1 MTPQRIAI
9 RFLSMAALF
18 FVGAIITGCSTDDD
32 SRSLDQPA
40 SKTVT
45 LTTTISMDG
54 SATTRALSE
63 AGVKTFAKGDQI
75 AVVYTN
81 TSSVRVR
88 AVSNAL
94 IASDIT
100 NGGKTAKITVTLT
113 NPKAG
118 SVDYIYPANMAK
130 SNGSPNLSA
139 LCMQDGTLA
148 TLASTLDY
156 AKGSGEMTESGGVFT
171 LPGIALRNQLTI
183 CKFKIKNAGG
193 TEITS
198 SITGLTVSD
207 GTNTYTV
214 SRSAAEGPIYV
225 AMQPVSSDKTISMVA
240 NDASNSYYKSVTGK
254 ALAVNN
260 LYPITVTMT
269 QGTTTDLSSLSAD
282 YEAQNGETLTG
293 QLAASHKISIAAGA
307 TVILKN
313 VDINYGKTLTASSY
327 AGITCLGDATL
338 IVVNASPEI
347 AYNEN
352 YVKGFN
358 ATLIISG
365 TDYVKG
371 FNVGYPGI
379 FVPSGHTLT
388 ITGSGTLDVL
398 SDEYGAAIGS
408 GRYNIDAYNSCGN
421 IVIQGGTIYARG
433 GGSAASIGSGASII
447 FTQYETGT
455 PSSCGNITIKNSVT
469 HVYVK
474 QNSGAESIGKGQ
486 KSTCGKITLEDP
498 TKITKK

>member
-1 MTPQRIAI
+1 
-9 RFLSMAALF
+9 
-18 FVGAIITGCSTDDD
+18 
-32 SRSLDQPA
+32 
-40 SKTVT
+40 
-45 LTTTISMDG
+45 
-54 SATTRALSE
+54 
-63 AGVKTFAKGDQI
+63 
-75 AVVYTN
+75 
-81 TSSVRVR
+81 
-88 AVSNAL
+88 
-94 IASDIT
+94 
-100 NGGKTAKITVTLT
+100 
-113 NPKAG
+113 
-118 SVDYIYPANMAK
+118 
-130 SNGSPNLSA
+130 
-139 LCMQDGTLA
+139 
-148 TLASTLDY
+148 
-156 AKGSGEMTESGGVFT
+156 MTESSGVFT
-171 LPGIALRNQLTI
+171 LPGIALKNQLTI

-214 SRSAAEGPIYV
+214 SRAAAAGPIYV
-225 AMQPVSSDKTISMVA
+225 AMQPVSSDKTISFVV

-254 ALAVNN
+254 TLAVNN
-260 LYPITVTMT
+260 QYTINVTMT
-269 QGTTTDLSSLSAD
+269 TGTTTNLSSLGAD
-282 YEAQNGETLTG
+282 HTAQNGETLTG
-293 QLAASHKISIAAGA
+293 TLAASRKISIAAGA

-313 VDINYGKTLTASSY
+313 VDINYGTPLTASSY
-327 AGITCLGDATL
+327 AGITCLG
-338 IVVNASPEI
+338 
-347 AYNEN
+347 
-352 YVKGFN
+352 N

-447 FTQYETGT
+447 FTQNDPGT

-486 KSTCGKITLEDP
+486 ESTCGKITLEDP
-498 TKITKK
+498 TKITEY

>member
-54 SATTRALSE
+54 GATTRALSE
-63 AGVKTFAKGDQI
+63 AGVKTFAKDDQI

-156 AKGSGEMTESGGVFT
+156 AKGSGNMIVNGSEYT
-171 LPGIALRNQLTI
+171 LPGIALKNQLTI

-198 SITGLTVSD
+198 SINGLTVSD

-225 AMQPVSSDKTISMVA
+225 AMQPVSSDKTISLVA

-260 LYPITVTMT
+260 LYPITVTMA

-358 ATLIISG
+358 
-365 TDYVKG
+365 
-371 FNVGYPGI
+371 VGYPGI

-447 FTQYETGT
+447 FTQNDPGT

-486 KSTCGKITLEDP
+486 ESTCGTVTLEDP
-498 TKITKK
+498 TKITKY

>member
-1 MTPQRIAI
+1 MNPQRKKLAMMKTI
-9 RFLSMAALF
+9 RFLSMAALV
-18 FVGAIITGCSTDDD
+18 FVGAITTGCSTEDD
-32 SRSLDQPA
+32 SSGQPSQA
-40 SKTVT
+40 ETVRRVT
-45 LTTTISMDG
+45 LTTTINMDG
-54 SATTRALSE
+54 GAGTRALTE
-63 AGVKTFAKGDQI
+63 EGVKTFAEGEQI

-81 TSSVRVR
+81 TSSKRVK

-94 IASDIT
+94 VAGDIT
-100 NGGKTAKITVTLT
+100 NGGKTARITVTLT
-113 NPKAG
+113 DPVAG
-118 SVDYIYPANMAK
+118 SVDYIYPAAMA
-130 SNGSPNLSA
+130 NEDGTPNLSA
-139 LCMQDGTLA
+139 LCMQDSTLP
-148 TLASTLDY
+148 TLASKLDY
-156 AKGSGEMTESGGVFT
+156 AKGSGDMTESSGVFT
-171 LPGIALRNQLTI
+171 LPGIALKNQLTI

-214 SRSAAEGPIYV
+214 SRAAAAGPIYV
-225 AMQPVSSDKTISMVA
+225 AMLPVTSDKTISFVA

-254 ALAVNN
+254 TLAVNN
-260 LYPITVTMT
+260 QYTINVTMT
-269 QGTTTDLSSLSAD
+269 TGTTTDLSSLSAD
-282 YEAQNGETLTG
+282 HTAQNGETLTG
-293 QLAASHKISIAAGA
+293 TLAASRKISIAAGA

-327 AGITCLGDATL
+327 AGITCLG
-338 IVVNASPEI
+338 
-347 AYNEN
+347 
-352 YVKGFN
+352 N

-398 SDEYGAAIGS
+398 SDEYGAGIGS

-433 GGSAASIGSGASII
+433 GGSAASIGSGASKI
-447 FTQYETGT
+447 FTQNDPGT

-486 KSTCGKITLEDP
+486 YSNCGTVTIEAPGKVTEH
-498 TKITKK
+498 

>member
-1 MTPQRIAI
+1 MKTI
-9 RFLSMAALF
+9 RFLSMAALV
-18 FVGAIITGCSTDDD
+18 FVGAITTGCSTEDD
-32 SRSLDQPA
+32 SSGQPSQA
-40 SKTVT
+40 ETVRRVT
-45 LTTTISMDG
+45 LTTTINMDG
-54 SATTRALSE
+54 GAGTRALTE
-63 AGVKTFAKGDQI
+63 EGVKTFAEDEQI

-81 TSSVRVR
+81 TSSERVKT
-88 AVSNAL
+88 VSNAL

-113 NPKAG
+113 NPVAG
-118 SVDYIYPANMAK
+118 SVDYIYPAAMA
-130 SNGSPNLSA
+130 NNDGTPNLSA

-156 AKGSGEMTESGGVFT
+156 AKGSGDMTESSGVFT
-171 LPGIALRNQLTI
+171 LPGIALKNQLTI
-183 CKFKIKNAGG
+183 CKFKIKNSAG

-214 SRSAAEGPIYV
+214 SRAAAAGPIYV
-225 AMQPVSSDKTISMVA
+225 AMQPVSSDKTISFVV

-313 VDINYGKTLTASSY
+313 VDINYGKTLTASDY
-327 AGITCLGDATL
+327 AGINCLG
-338 IVVNASPEI
+338 
-347 AYNEN
+347 
-352 YVKGFN
+352 N

-447 FTQYETGT
+447 FTQNDPGT

-474 QNSGAESIGKGQ
+474 QNSGAETIGKGQ
-486 KSTCGKITLEDP
+486 ESTCGTVTLEDP
-498 TKITKK
+498 TKITEY

>member
-1 MTPQRIAI
+1 
-9 RFLSMAALF
+9 MAALV
-18 FVGAIITGCSTDDD
+18 FVGAITTGCTNEDENMSQ
-32 SRSLDQPA
+32 SMPEPLL
-40 SKTVT
+40 VT
-45 LTTTISMDG
+45 LTTTVSMG
-54 SATTRALSE
+54 GGGETRALTE
-63 AGVKTFAKGDQI
+63 EGVKTFAEGEQI

-81 TSSVRVR
+81 TSSERVK

-94 IASDIT
+94 QEGDIT
-100 NGGKTAKITVTLT
+100 NSGKTAKITVTLT

-118 SVDYIYPANMAK
+118 SVDYIYPAAMA
-130 SNGSPNLSA
+130 NNDGTPNLSA
-139 LCMQDGTLA
+139 LCMQDGTLP
-148 TLASTLDY
+148 TLASKLDY
-156 AKGSGEMTESGGVFT
+156 AKGSGAMTVNGNEYT
-171 LPGIALRNQLTI
+171 LPGIALKNQLTI
-183 CKFKIKNAGG
+183 CKFKVKNSGG
-193 TEITS
+193 AEITGN
-198 SITGLTVSD
+198 ITGLTVSD

-214 SRSAAEGPIYV
+214 SRAAAAGPIYV
-225 AMQPVSSDKTISMVA
+225 AMLPVTSDKTISFVA
-240 NDASNSYYKSVTGK
+240 NDASDSYFKSVTGK
-254 ALAVNN
+254 TLAVNN

-313 VDINYGKTLTASSY
+313 VDINYGKTLTASDY
-327 AGITCLGDATL
+327 AGINCLG
-338 IVVNASPEI
+338 
-347 AYNEN
+347 
-352 YVKGFN
+352 N

-447 FTQYETGT
+447 FTQNDPGT
-455 PSSCGNITIKNSVT
+455 PSSCGDITIKNSVT

-486 KSTCGKITLEDP
+486 YSNCGTVTIEAPGKVTEH
-498 TKITKK
+498 